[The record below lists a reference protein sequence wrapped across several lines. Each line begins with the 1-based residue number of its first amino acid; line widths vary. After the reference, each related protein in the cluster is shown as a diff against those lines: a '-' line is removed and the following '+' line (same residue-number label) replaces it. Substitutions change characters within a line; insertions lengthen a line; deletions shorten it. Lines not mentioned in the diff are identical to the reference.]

1 MPQDP
6 ARSWVATGLLLTAA
20 SLISCS
26 DADLNESVLVFS
38 GEGNR
43 LNAYAPDA
51 GDLKQTVIE
60 RNSIDPD
67 GWDINAQICFDPRA
81 PAGSNRFIAGEDTDQ
96 PDPPAGWGYFELHGR
111 EIGEL
116 SATRIGKLTP
126 TYQPAGSSPE
136 NYGCGF
142 LSNGTLVTTDV
153 GNQASGDGT
162 GQLMLWFPPFDSTD
176 VSYCK
181 LDIEIGTAGG
191 IYVGPGDEIYV
202 ASARVAPGIWRYTP
216 PYPTSNDAAGGC
228 GREDSTG
235 APVADSITKGLFI
248 PSSAETPTT
257 SAVWSNG
264 RGGYYVTSVLNG
276 VIAEFDQDGQFLRRI
291 LEPPT
296 GEGLGPV
303 PYSTGSPFGIGVD
316 SGGNIYY
323 ADIGLVLRDNGSIG
337 PGSQVGT
344 VRRIQFRG
352 DEPQAPETLD
362 SGLSFPDGIGILES
376 RGEAGG

>member
-1 MPQDP
+1 MHITVSTRFCL
-6 ARSWVATGLLLTAA
+6 AACSALAATTLL
-20 SLISCS
+20 SCS
-26 DADLNESVLVFS
+26 DVDLSASESVLVFN

-67 GWDINAQICFDPRA
+67 GWDINAQICFDPHTPR
-81 PAGSNRFIAGEDTDQ
+81 GVNRFIAGEDTGQ
-96 PDPPAGWGYFELHGR
+96 PNPPAGWGYFELHGR
-111 EIGEL
+111 EIGNL

-126 TYQPAGSSPE
+126 TYQPASSSPE

-162 GQLMLWFPPFDSTD
+162 GQLMMWFPPFDASE
-176 VSYCK
+176 VAYCK

-191 IYVGPGDEIYV
+191 IYVDDDDNLFV

-216 PYPTSNDAAGGC
+216 PFPTSNDAAGGC
-228 GREDSTG
+228 GRVDSTG
-235 APVADSITKGLFI
+235 APLVDSITKELFI

-257 SAVWSNG
+257 TGVAGNG
-264 RGGYYVTSVLNG
+264 AGGFYVTSVLNG
-276 VIAEFDQDGQFLRRI
+276 VIAEFGPDGGFLRRV
-291 LEPPT
+291 LEPPA
-296 GEGLGPV
+296 GETLGPV

-316 SGGNIYY
+316 AAGTIYY

-344 VRRIQFRG
+344 VRRIRFEDRR
-352 DEPQAPETLD
+352 PQPPEVLD
-362 SGLSFPDGIGILES
+362 SGLSFPDGIGILE
-376 RGEAGG
+376 